1 MAAAI
6 AFLTALAVAVEDVRG
21 DFAPFVPTEPACSM
35 GKISLREE
43 NRASNS
49 TSKAESSHNSLTNAR
64 NHFSAPAHCDSQ
76 MTDNGQLVVPEGS
89 DVGVIWSDT
98 DPVGSP
104 FMIGCVSNRF
114 TAVCRYVVVCRLS
127 VIMFLPFN
135 VKIDFL
141 AIKFLWQVFEF
152 LAVPCLALPCLAMP
166 CRAMPCLALPAPRL
180 DTPSTYYYCDLALTP
195 RQP

>member
-1 MAAAI
+1 MVQRDRDDPNGWVPTDATNEEKERAITTKLAQNNNNATKILAAAI

-21 DFAPFVPTEPACSM
+21 DFAPFVPTELACSM
-35 GKISLREE
+35 GKISSREE

-141 AIKFLWQVFEF
+141 AINSYGKFLNF
-152 LAVPCLALPCLAMP
+152 
-166 CRAMPCLALPAPRL
+166 
-180 DTPSTYYYCDLALTP
+180 
-195 RQP
+195 